1 MNAEFT
7 AADLRRI
14 LRVSES
20 VLRSCLRA
28 ALLHVS
34 PKSPCRYSFQN
45 LVLLRTAQGLKEGGV
60 SGRRIRAVLLSLQRQ
75 LGEGQGMSSL
85 KIYASGKRVVVWDGL
100 SHWQP
105 DSGQFLLNFDT
116 KQILKPARLK
126 APRREQPSPA
136 EAALTWFERAMV
148 LQADSRDEA
157 RRAYQ
162 EALRLQPAFVEAHIN
177 LGLLHHNAGDLKE
190 AETCYRRALQ
200 YGPESALA
208 HFNLAVVLEDRA
220 DKSGALTAYAEA
232 LKRAPDFREAY
243 CNLAHLYEQV
253 GRRLDAIRH
262 YAAAKRLGRPSR
274 GVEE

>member
-1 MNAEFT
+1 MNPEFT

-20 VLRSCLRA
+20 GLRSCLRA
-28 ALLHVS
+28 ALLPVS
-34 PKSPCRYSFQN
+34 LPPPGLYTFQH

-60 SGRRIRAVLLSLQRQ
+60 SVRRIRTVLLSLQRQ

-116 KQILKPARLK
+116 KQILPPARLK
-126 APRREQPSPA
+126 APRRGPSQA
-136 EAALTWFERAMV
+136 EAALTWFERAMA
-148 LQADSRDEA
+148 LQTDSRDEA

-162 EALRLQPAFVEAHIN
+162 EALRLQPTFVEAHIN
-177 LGLLHHNAGDLKE
+177 LGLLHHDAGDLIA
-190 AETCYRRALQ
+190 AETCYRRALHF
-200 YGPESALA
+200 GPESALA
-208 HFNLAVVLEDRA
+208 HFNLAVVLEDRE

-232 LKRAPDFREAY
+232 LKRAPDFREAH
-243 CNLAHLYEQV
+243 CNLAQLYEQL

-262 YAAAKRLGRPSR
+262 YAAAKRLGRSSR
-274 GVEE
+274 SIED